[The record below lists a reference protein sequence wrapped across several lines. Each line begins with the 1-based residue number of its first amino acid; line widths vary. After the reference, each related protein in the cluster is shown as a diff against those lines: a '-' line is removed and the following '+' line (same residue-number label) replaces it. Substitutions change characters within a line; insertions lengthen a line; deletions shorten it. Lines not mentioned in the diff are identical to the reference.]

1 MAKKWPEMVVTLS
14 FISIFHFRSDYNT
27 YFKFSINYL
36 TLIHYFPESEGEC
49 VNDYVTEIVPDYN
62 VIESGNCGMK
72 FECADGTC
80 IDAEG
85 ENFLPIFLLSEVTTL
100 ISLINVGPT
109 LTDFEKFHPPQNKN
123 PPSTFIDF
131 LDFSTLHSSFIRV
144 MY

>member
-1 MAKKWPEMVVTLS
+1 MMALV
-14 FISIFHFRSDYNT
+14 R

-36 TLIHYFPESEGEC
+36 TLLHYFPESEGEC

-85 ENFLPIFLLSEVTTL
+85 KNFLPIFLLLEVTMY
-100 ISLINVGPT
+100 I
-109 LTDFEKFHPPQNKN
+109 
-123 PPSTFIDF
+123 TFIPF
-131 LDFSTLHSSFIRV
+131 
-144 MY
+144 